1 MLKISLYIFIGF
13 LMYILTKALMYVLT
27 KTLVGVVLAIGSAM
41 GSIIE
46 LIIDALNGKNKSEN
60 WG

>member
-13 LMYILTKALMYVLT
+13 LMYVLTKALMYVLT
-27 KTLVGVVLAIGSAM
+27 KTLVGVVLAIGLAM

-46 LIIDALNGKNKSEN
+46 LIIDALNGKNKSEI